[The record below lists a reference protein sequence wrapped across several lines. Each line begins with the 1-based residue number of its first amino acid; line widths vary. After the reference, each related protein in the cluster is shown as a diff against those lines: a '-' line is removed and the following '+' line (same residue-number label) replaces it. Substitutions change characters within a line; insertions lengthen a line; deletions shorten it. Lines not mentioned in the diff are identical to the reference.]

1 MADLVE
7 VIPANHLTIDQ
18 HVDRIRS
25 ALDRARSAVF
35 ELVDAIKS
43 AHDELGN
50 DVFQSQL
57 AERLGMSASTLSR
70 WLQIGNSQFLMN
82 QQTRLPGTFSS
93 LYDLTRLEKVY
104 VEQYGPTE
112 AERRLAKLLE
122 DGKVKPT
129 SEQSEIQALLKSIDD
144 RVKKKKKKEREA
156 RINSLAERGEIEIS
170 THATLPDLLGQG
182 AIFRTFVV
190 VPPKELLS
198 KWGDDGILESD
209 IAEQFPLLDLRS
221 PSVSETVTCLLSVP
235 ANQIDAGLKMLSAF
249 GFSYRDLFV
258 PNHDGAG
265 LSLLKAEKIV
275 LRGERGGGKN
285 LTETK
290 IASVKLDSI
299 LDFAETVGAAPNIL
313 VFDTT
318 ERAGWTCLTSQ

>member
-35 ELVDAIKS
+35 ELVDAMKS
-43 AHDELGN
+43 AHDQLGG

-82 QQTRLPGTFSS
+82 QQDRLPGTFSS
-93 LYDLTRLEKVY
+93 LYELTRLEKVY

-122 DGKVKPT
+122 DGKVKTT

-156 RINSLAERGEIEIS
+156 RINSLAERGEIEVS
-170 THATLPDLLGQG
+170 THATLPDLLNQG
-182 AIFRTFVV
+182 AIFRTFVA

-198 KWGDDGILESD
+198 KWGDDGVLEID
-209 IAEQFPLLDLRS
+209 IAEQFPVADLRA
-221 PSVSETVTCLLSVP
+221 PSMSEVVTCFICVP
-235 ANQIDAGLKMLSAF
+235 ANQVDAGLKMLGAF
-249 GFSYRDLFV
+249 GFSYRDMFI
-258 PNHDGAG
+258 PAIDGTG
-265 LSLLKAEKIV
+265 LSLIKSEVII

-285 LTETK
+285 IPSST
-290 IASVKLDSI
+290 IASAKLDD
-299 LDFAETVGAAPNIL
+299 LLTFAEVAGNGPHL
-313 VFDTT
+313 LLFDTT
-318 ERAGWTCLTSQ
+318 ERTMWTCLINQ

>member
-1 MADLVE
+1 MADIAVLV
-7 VIPANHLTIDQ
+7 PANHLTIDE
-18 HVDRIRS
+18 HVDRIRG
-25 ALDRARSAVF
+25 ALDRARTAVF
-35 ELVDAIKS
+35 DLVGAIKD
-43 AHDELGN
+43 AHDQLGK

-57 AERLGMSASTLSR
+57 AERLGMNPSTLSR
-70 WLQIGNSQFLMN
+70 WLQIGNSQFLMS
-82 QQTRLPGTFSS
+82 QQERLPSTFSS

-104 VEQYGPTE
+104 VDQYGPTE

-144 RVKKKKKKEREA
+144 RIKKKKKKEREE
-156 RINSLAERGEIEIS
+156 RINSLAERGEIEVS
-170 THATLPDLLGQG
+170 NHATLPDLLKQG
-182 AIFRTFVV
+182 GIFRTFVA

-198 KWGDDGILESD
+198 KWGDDGVLEND
-209 IAEQFPLLDLRS
+209 IAEQFPLLDLRA

-235 ANQIDAGLKMLSAF
+235 ANQVDAGLKMLSAF
-249 GFSYRDLFV
+249 GFSYRDMFI
-258 PNHDGAG
+258 PSHEGSG
-265 LSLLKAEKIV
+265 LSLLKSEKIV

-290 IASVKLDSI
+290 IASLKLDSL
-299 LDFAETVGAAPNIL
+299 LDFAESVGAAPNLL

-318 ERAGWTCLTSQ
+318 ERAGWTCLTYQ

>member
-25 ALDRARSAVF
+25 ALNRARSAVF

-82 QQTRLPGTFSS
+82 QQARLPGTFSS

-122 DGKVKPT
+122 DGKVNPT

-156 RINSLAERGEIEIS
+156 RINSLAERNEIEAS
-170 THATLPDLLGQG
+170 THATLPELLSQG

-190 VPPKELLS
+190 IPPKELLS
-198 KWGDDGILESD
+198 RWGDQGIFESD
-209 IAEQFPLLDLRS
+209 IAEQFPLMELRS
-221 PSVSETVTCLLSVP
+221 PSLTETVLCLLAVP
-235 ANQIDAGLKMLSAF
+235 ANQVDAGLKMLSAF
-249 GFSYRDLFV
+249 GFSYRDMFV
-258 PNHDGAG
+258 PNHEGTG
-265 LSLLKAEKIV
+265 LSLVKSEQVI
-275 LRGERGGGKN
+275 LRGERGMGRK
-285 LTETK
+285 LSERHM
-290 IASVKLDSI
+290 ASVKLDSI
-299 LDFAETVGAAPNIL
+299 LAFAEAEGAGPNLL
-313 VFDTT
+313 VFDKT

>member
-7 VIPANHLTIDQ
+7 VIPANHLSIDQ

-70 WLQIGNSQFLMN
+70 WLQIGKSQFLMN
-82 QQTRLPGTFSS
+82 QQARLPGTFSS

-156 RINSLAERGEIEIS
+156 RINSLAKRGEIEIS
-170 THATLPDLLGQG
+170 SHATLPDLLSQG

-198 KWGDDGILESD
+198 KWGDDGVLEND
-209 IAEQFPLLDLRS
+209 IAEQFPLLDLRA
-221 PSVSETVTCLLSVP
+221 PSVSETVTCFVSVP

-258 PNHDGAG
+258 PNHDGTG
-265 LSLLKAEKIV
+265 LSLLKSERII

-285 LTETK
+285 PAETK
-290 IASVKLDSI
+290 IASIKLDSI
-299 LDFAETVGAAPNIL
+299 LDFAEKVGAVPNLL

-318 ERAGWTCLTSQ
+318 ERAGWTCLTYQ

>member
-7 VIPANHLTIDQ
+7 VIPANHLSIDQ
-18 HVDRIRS
+18 HVDRIRN

-43 AHDELGN
+43 AHDQLGG

-82 QQTRLPGTFSS
+82 QQARLPGTFSS

-129 SEQSEIQALLKSIDD
+129 SEQSEIQDLLKSIDD

-156 RINSLAERGEIEIS
+156 RINSLAERGEVQIS
-170 THATLPDLLGQG
+170 THATLPDLLSQG

-198 KWGDDGILESD
+198 KWGDDGVLEND

-258 PNHDGAG
+258 PNHDGTG
-265 LSLLKAEKIV
+265 LSLLKAEQIV

-318 ERAGWTCLTSQ
+318 GRAGWTCLTSQ